1 MSYRDI
7 FEQRGRLYNEAHII
21 APHARDAEAVTLLE
35 WLQPQA
41 GETIVITAA
50 GGGYD
55 ARRIAEFL
63 VPESARLICV
73 EPSERFSSGI
83 PKSFQVLNTPLDRI
97 PLPDEQANAVINLAA
112 LHHCVNRDDL
122 FDEWHRLL
130 KPGGRMVIA
139 DVEVDS
145 PNGEFLNRVVNKF
158 TPGGHNGIFLIPG
171 QLSETFINKGYVE
184 VEEQLESFVW
194 NFLNK
199 QEMIDFSRSL
209 FGMLHASD
217 KDILSGI
224 ERHLGILQ
232 GNNPPVTCPWSLRF
246 FRAFKP

>member
-1 MSYRDI
+1 
-7 FEQRGRLYNEAHII
+7 
-21 APHARDAEAVTLLE
+21 
-35 WLQPQA
+35 
-41 GETIVITAA
+41 
-50 GGGYD
+50 
-55 ARRIAEFL
+55 
-63 VPESARLICV
+63 
-73 EPSERFSSGI
+73 
-83 PKSFQVLNTPLDRI
+83 VLNTPLDRI

-217 KDILSGI
+217 KDISCPGSNATLEYCRVTIHQSPVRGRCASFALSNHEYKPSDILNAMGGY
-224 ERHLGILQ
+224 RHCG
-232 GNNPPVTCPWSLRF
+232 
-246 FRAFKP
+246 